1 MPQPLGSE
9 DGGTEHLL
17 TAGVGSVPGSLVFQR
32 KKWGQEIGGY
42 SGQ

>member
-9 DGGTEHLL
+9 DGGTGHLL
-17 TAGVGSVPGSLVFQR
+17 AAGVGSVPGSLVFQS
-32 KKWGQEIGGY
+32 KKWGQEIGEY